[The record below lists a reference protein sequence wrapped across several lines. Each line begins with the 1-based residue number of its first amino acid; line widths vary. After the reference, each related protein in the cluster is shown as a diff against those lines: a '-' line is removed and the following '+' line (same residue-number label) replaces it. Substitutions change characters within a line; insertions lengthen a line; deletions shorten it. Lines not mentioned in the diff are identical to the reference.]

1 MKQIISGVKYIHD
14 KNILHGDIHA
24 DNILLHYDNEED
36 KTNNNFLNSK
46 IKIIDFGFGKFLS
59 ESELTDTIMGSPF
72 YMDPT
77 LLKAYRISNKK
88 AIYSKKYDVWGL
100 GVLFCQLLTGKGP
113 FNSTGIDDLIK
124 KIENWDY
131 SLPINFSEETM
142 SFINAMLQ
150 YDRDKRSS
158 IDELLKHDFLNKP
171 ISEFTKINPK
181 NYFIVDSKIKM
192 NIKKKV

>member
-1 MKQIISGVKYIHD
+1 
-14 KNILHGDIHA
+14 
-24 DNILLHYDNEED
+24 
-36 KTNNNFLNSK
+36 
-46 IKIIDFGFGKFLS
+46 
-59 ESELTDTIMGSPF
+59 MGSPF

-100 GVLFCQLLTGKGP
+100 GVLCCQLLTGKGP
-113 FNSTGIDDLIK
+113 FNSTGIDDLIN
-124 KIENWDY
+124 KIENGDY

-158 IDELLKHDFLNKP
+158 IDELLKHDFLNKT

>member
-1 MKQIISGVKYIHD
+1 
-14 KNILHGDIHA
+14 
-24 DNILLHYDNEED
+24 
-36 KTNNNFLNSK
+36 
-46 IKIIDFGFGKFLS
+46 
-59 ESELTDTIMGSPF
+59 
-72 YMDPT
+72 MDPT
-77 LLKAYRISNKK
+77 LLKPYRSSNKK
-88 AIYSKKYDVWGL
+88 TIYSKKYDVWGL

-124 KIENWDY
+124 KIENGDY
-131 SLPINFSEETM
+131 SLPINFSEEKI

-192 NIKKKV
+192 NI